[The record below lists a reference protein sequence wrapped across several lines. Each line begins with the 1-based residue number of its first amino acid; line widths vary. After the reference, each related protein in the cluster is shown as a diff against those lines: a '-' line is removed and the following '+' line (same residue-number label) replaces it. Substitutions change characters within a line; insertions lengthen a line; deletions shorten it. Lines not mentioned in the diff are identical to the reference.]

1 MPKIILFLV
10 LALALVGGVCFHQ
23 RYQKEKQRQ
32 AEIARQQELVRQE
45 KAKAEAARI
54 EQEYKEAEKKRRE
67 EAQRAREEA
76 RAAAQ
81 KKREEEKARREQEKR
96 AAEEKAKE
104 DRRGVCE
111 KVLSVLDGGVLRPWK
126 DARDEDR
133 PDRAKGEKTF
143 YCLMP
148 DGEGS
153 RMLIEQKIDFGRTVV
168 AKRIDST
175 KENEAFSPESFDR
188 TVTIFPNLLINGD
201 RVYFRSAHAEDESI
215 PVPSA
220 DDPFNPAEHDF
231 GIAYDLVKASGLK
244 TDAFVYDVYFRP
256 FGVTND
262 VFVATVPFGKT
273 ATLADF
279 TSKVGAWVKR
289 NKAALAKA
297 QAQAKKKAPQQKPWK
312 RQFVFTDK
320 TVVKKRVDGVTEV
333 PRTYISRTNLHRYV
347 QGTREYLNEEKKEA
361 VAKQKWQ
368 ALYDKAQAEEDKE
381 KAMKEAGQPVQ
392 QGSTGNPFL
401 DAGTAVYRLHA
412 EAVAK

>member
-1 MPKIILFLV
+1 MPKIILFIV
-10 LALALVGGVCFHQ
+10 LALALVGGVLFHQ

-32 AEIARQQELVRQE
+32 AEIDRQAELARQE

-67 EAQRAREEA
+67 EALRAREEA
-76 RAAAQ
+76 RAAAER
-81 KKREEEKARREQEKR
+81 KRAEEKARKEQEKK
-96 AAEEKAKE
+96 AAEEKARE

-133 PDRAKGEKTF
+133 PARAKGAKTF
-143 YCLMP
+143 HCLMP

-153 RMLIEQKIDFGRTVV
+153 RMLIEQKVDFGRTVG

-175 KENEAFSPESFDR
+175 KENEAFEPESFDR
-188 TVTIFPNLLINGD
+188 TATIFPNLLINGD
-201 RVYFRSAHAEDESI
+201 RVYFRPAHAEDESS
-215 PVPSA
+215 PVPTA
-220 DDPFNPAEHDF
+220 DDPFDPAEHDF

-256 FGVTND
+256 FGMTND
-262 VFVATVPFGKT
+262 VLVATVPFGKT
-273 ATLADF
+273 ATFADF
-279 TSKVGAWVKR
+279 HAKVGAWVKR

-297 QAQAKKKAPQQKPWK
+297 QAQAKKKGPQPKPWK

-333 PRTYISRTNLHRYV
+333 PRIYVSRTNLHRY
-347 QGTREYLNEEKKEA
+347 QPNTREYLNEEKKEE
-361 VAKQKWQ
+361 VAKRKWQ
-368 ALYDKAQAEEDKE
+368 ALYDKAQAEEEKE
-381 KAMKEAGQPVQ
+381 KALKEAGKPVQ

-401 DAGTAVYRLHA
+401 DAGTVVYRLHE
-412 EAVAK
+412 EAAAK

>member
-10 LALALVGGVCFHQ
+10 LAGALVGGICLHQ

-32 AEIARQQELVRQE
+32 AEVARQAELARQE

-54 EQEYKEAEKKRRE
+54 EQEYREAEKKRRE
-67 EAQRAREEA
+67 EALRAREEA
-76 RAAAQ
+76 KAAAQ

-96 AAEEKAKE
+96 AAEEKARS

-111 KVLSVLDGGVLRPWK
+111 KVLAVLDGGVLRPWTE
-126 DARDEDR
+126 ARDEDR

-153 RMLIEQKIDFGRTVV
+153 RMLIEQKLDFGRTVA

-201 RVYFRSAHAEDESI
+201 RVYFRPAHADEEGC
-215 PVPSA
+215 PVPTA
-220 DDPFNPAEHDF
+220 DEPFNPSEHDF

-256 FGVTND
+256 FNMSND
-262 VFVATVPFGKT
+262 VLVATVPFGKT

-279 TSKVGAWVKR
+279 TAKVGAWVKR

-297 QAQAKKKAPQQKPWK
+297 KAKQKTPQKVWK

-320 TVVKKRVDGVTEV
+320 IVVKKRVDGVTEV
-333 PRTYISRTNLHRYV
+333 PRTYVSKTNLHRYV
-347 QGTREYLNEEKKEA
+347 PGSREYLNEEKKEE

-368 ALYDKAQAEEDKE
+368 ALYDKAQAEEEKE
-381 KAMKEAGQPVQ
+381 KALKEAGQPVQ

-401 DAGTAVYRLHA
+401 DAGSVFYRLHA
-412 EAVAK
+412 ETTAKQ